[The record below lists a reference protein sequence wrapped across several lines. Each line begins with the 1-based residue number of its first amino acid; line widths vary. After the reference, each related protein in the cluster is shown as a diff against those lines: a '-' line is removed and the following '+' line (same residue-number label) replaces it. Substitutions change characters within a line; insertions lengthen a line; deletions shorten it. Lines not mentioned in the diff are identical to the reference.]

1 MLEDKTTLLFDF
13 DGTIA
18 DSLHRLLEISNSLAE
33 EYGFLKIDQQDIAS
47 FRSKSTLEA
56 FRELKVPMLKIPII
70 AARVKKEFQEEVH
83 LAKPF
88 VQMEKVLPRLGQF
101 FRLGILTSNT
111 PGNVERFLEA
121 HHLSFFDFV
130 YSSSNLFG
138 KSRVL
143 RKIMREKEIKAE
155 ELVYIGDEMRDI
167 EAAKT
172 TGIDM
177 VAVSWGAHT
186 AKALASLKPSYL
198 IHQPE
203 DLLELFKN

>member
-1 MLEDKTTLLFDF
+1 MQNKTTLLFDF

-18 DSLHRLLEISNSLAE
+18 DSLYRLLEISNTLAE
-33 EYGFLKIDQQDIAS
+33 EYGFSKLDKEDIAR

-56 FRELKVPMLKIPII
+56 FKELKVPLLKIPII
-70 AARVKKEFQEEVH
+70 ASRVKREFQKEVH
-83 LAKPF
+83 LIKPF
-88 VQMEKVLPRLGQF
+88 AQMEKVLPLLGQL

-111 PGNVERFLEA
+111 PSNVECFLKTNQ
-121 HHLSFFDFV
+121 LPFFDFI
-130 YSSSNLFG
+130 YSSSNIFG

-143 RKIMREKEIKAE
+143 RKIMREKQFRPE

-167 EAAKT
+167 EAAKNL
-172 TGIDM
+172 GIDM

-198 IHQPE
+198 IHQPDE
-203 DLLELFKN
+203 LLTLFAD